1 MWVDQALAG
10 VDLTVY
16 GGKQVLDFISVGQIV
31 EALIRTGELE
41 GPTPPI
47 NVGSGTGTRIVDLA
61 RRIRLMAGSHSQ
73 IRLVPARAVE
83 VVQFVARVDRMRQL
97 LRLEPPS
104 DSLANLHELVPAPM
118 IALS

>member
-1 MWVDQALAG
+1 M
-10 VDLTVY
+10 
-16 GGKQVLDFISVGQIV
+16 
-31 EALIRTGELE
+31 RTADLE
-41 GPTPPI
+41 GQTPPI

-83 VVQFVARVDRMRQL
+83 VVQFVAHIDRMRQL

-104 DSLANLHELVPAPM
+104 DPLANLRDLVPLPM
-118 IALS
+118 LALS